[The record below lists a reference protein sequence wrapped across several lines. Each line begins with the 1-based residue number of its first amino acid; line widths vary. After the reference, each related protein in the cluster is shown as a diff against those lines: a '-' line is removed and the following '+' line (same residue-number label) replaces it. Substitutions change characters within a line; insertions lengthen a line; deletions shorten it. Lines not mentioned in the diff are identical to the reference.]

1 MDAPRAKTRAQWVT
15 REGLGLELTA
25 LSRVTEVAV
34 AGGGV
39 GGRLEGGGW
48 EGSREALG
56 PRPAGYV
63 APSLRPSGASAPLV
77 PIEELENPELIGKGG
92 FGSVFRAH
100 HRSWG
105 VEVAVK
111 IVNS

>member
-1 MDAPRAKTRAQWVT
+1 MQLG
-15 REGLGLELTA
+15 REQGGLGATA
-25 LSRVTEVAV
+25 GCLP
-34 AGGGV
+34 
-39 GGRLEGGGW
+39 
-48 EGSREALG
+48 G
-56 PRPAGYV
+56 P
-63 APSLRPSGASAPLV
+63 PSLRPKGASAPLV

-105 VEVAVK
+105 LDVAVK

>member
-1 MDAPRAKTRAQWVT
+1 MDAPRAKTRAQWVS

-39 GGRLEGGGW
+39 G
-48 EGSREALG
+48 GSREALG

>member
-1 MDAPRAKTRAQWVT
+1 MLRFMGSQSVGYAWKIPWTEEPGGLHRLVT
-15 REGLGLELTA
+15 
-25 LSRVTEVAV
+25 
-34 AGGGV
+34 
-39 GGRLEGGGW
+39 W
-48 EGSREALG
+48 
-56 PRPAGYV
+56 P
-63 APSLRPSGASAPLV
+63 PSLRPSGASAPLV